1 MFVIGKNTW
10 TSCNCAK
17 RTQFFSIHRMA
28 CQTMAERMPRLSAL
42 KLIAARFAQTL
53 VVRVEAGEALPRQE
67 APAPFPRLNV
77 STKFALA
84 GFPPL
89 NYAESVNGKMKD
101 GRAGWEARLGSVDG
115 IRVGSC

>member
-53 VVRVEAGEALPRQE
+53 VVRVEAGEAQPRE
-67 APAPFPRLNV
+67 EGPGPLARWKV
-77 STKFALA
+77 STNMARAL
-84 GFPPL
+84 FPPL
-89 NYAESVNGKMKD
+89 NDPKTGTDKEK
-101 GRAGWEARLGSVDG
+101 GWVREWETHRDE
-115 IRVGSC
+115 